1 MAPERQEQ
9 LHGASRDNPSGQHH
23 GQQRAGA
30 ARHLYREAKEGVRVM
45 KFGGSVLISAENIL
59 QAAQNALEASRPQN
73 TVVVV
78 SALRGVTDRLYGV
91 LRALRLGDI
100 ESALAEGREIARL
113 HYRVARNI
121 LGEEDASSPLR
132 AEMAALGQEL
142 DRLIS
147 GAKEHESFAH
157 LGDEIVS
164 FGERWSARIFAAALE
179 RLGARAK
186 ALDAFHFILVSSDR
200 ENPHPQLVESREKI
214 QHALQECFNER
225 AIPVV
230 TGFVAATPEGRI
242 ATLGR
247 NSSDLSAAVLA
258 CAVGAQDLTIWTS
271 VDGFF
276 DVDPRRKREAQWLEY
291 LSYEQAAELSKKGAK
306 VVHPKAL
313 AFLAEH
319 NVPLLVRNA
328 MNQETPGTWVGKL
341 RAGVAR

>member
-9 LHGASRDNPSGQHH
+9 LHGARVNSSGQHH
-23 GQQRAGA
+23 VQHRAGMP
-30 ARHLYREAKEGVRVM
+30 RHLHRGASEGVRVM
-45 KFGGSVLISAENIL
+45 KFGGSVLISAESIL
-59 QAAQNALEASRPQN
+59 QAAKNALDAASPQH

-78 SALRGVTDRLYGV
+78 SAMRGVTDRLYGV
-91 LRALRLGDI
+91 LRALRLRDVQ
-100 ESALAEGREIARL
+100 SALTEGREIARL
-113 HYRVARNI
+113 HFGVASRI
-121 LGEEDASSPLR
+121 LGDEETNSPLR
-132 AEMAALGQEL
+132 LELAALGQDL

-164 FGERWSARIFAAALE
+164 FGERLSARIFAAALE
-179 RLGARAK
+179 KLGARAK
-186 ALDAFHFILVSSDR
+186 ALDAFHFILVNSDR

-214 QHALQECFNER
+214 QRALRDCFDEQS
-225 AIPVV
+225 IPVV
-230 TGFVAATPEGRI
+230 TGFVAATPEGRV

-276 DVDPRRKREAQWLEY
+276 DADPRRKRGAQWLEY

-341 RAGVAR
+341 RAGAAR